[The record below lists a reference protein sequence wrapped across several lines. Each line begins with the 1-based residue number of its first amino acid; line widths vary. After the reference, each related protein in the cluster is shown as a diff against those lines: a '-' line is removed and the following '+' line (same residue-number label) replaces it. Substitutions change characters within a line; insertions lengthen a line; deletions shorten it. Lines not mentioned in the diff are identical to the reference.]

1 MKVYVAR
8 QPIFKKNKKLYGYE
22 LLFRGGMSNVFPDID
37 GDTATSKL
45 LSNSFFNIG
54 IDQLT
59 GGKVAFINFTQ
70 ELLIRKIPMMFP
82 IENMMVEI
90 LEDVS
95 PNKEVVNACLDIS
108 GAGYAIALDDFVFKN
123 ELKPLIKLANIIKI
137 DFILSPIE
145 EIRQLVNMLKG
156 YKIKL
161 LAEKIE
167 TYDEFEKALSM
178 GFTYFQGYFFS
189 KPEILSGKE
198 IAPSKITLLQ
208 IVGEANKKDCS
219 FDKLEKLINR
229 DVSISYKLL
238 RYINSAFFKRACE
251 ISTIKHAI
259 VLLGEKE
266 IKRFISLVTTA
277 ELASDKPDELVRTS
291 IIRARFCELL
301 GINSRN
307 GTDVSEIFLMGL
319 FSLIDAMLD
328 NTMENIM
335 KNLPLSKNIKLAL
348 IEAKGELVDYLRFV
362 SYYETANWDQ
372 CSLIISKIR
381 VDEDKIPE
389 FYQDAVN
396 WADSY
401 IT

>member
-22 LLFRGGMSNVFPDID
+22 LLFRGGMSNAFPDID

-45 LSNSFFNIG
+45 LSNSYFNIG
-54 IDQLT
+54 MDQLT

-70 ELLIRKIPMMFP
+70 DLLVRKIPMMFP
-82 IENMMVEI
+82 IDNMMVEI
-90 LEDVS
+90 LEDVN
-95 PNKEVVNACLDIS
+95 PNKEFVNACLDIFK
-108 GAGYAIALDDFVFKN
+108 AGYAIALDDFVFKE
-123 ELKPLIKLANIIKI
+123 ELKPLIKLAQIIKI
-137 DFILSPIE
+137 DFMLTPIE
-145 EIRQLVNMLKG
+145 EIKQLVNMLKG
-156 YKIKL
+156 SKIKF

-167 TYDEFEKALSM
+167 TYDEFKTALSM

-189 KPEILSGKE
+189 KPEILSGEE
-198 IAPSKITLLQ
+198 ITPSKITLLQ
-208 IVGEANKKDCS
+208 IVGEANKKDCN

-266 IKRFISLVTTA
+266 IKRFISLVATA

-301 GINSRN
+301 GLNSRN
-307 GTDVSEIFLMGL
+307 GADVSELLLMGL

-328 NTMENIM
+328 KTRENIM
-335 KNLPLSKNIKLAL
+335 QNLPLSKNIKQAL
-348 IEAKGELVDYLRFV
+348 IETKGELVDYLKFV
-362 SYYETANWDQ
+362 SYYETANWDP
-372 CSLIISKIR
+372 CGSIISKIR

-401 IT
+401 IN

>member
-37 GDTATSKL
+37 GDMATSKL
-45 LSNSFFNIG
+45 LSNSFLNIG

-59 GGKVAFINFTQ
+59 SGKVAFINFTQ
-70 ELLIRKIPMMFP
+70 ELLIKKIPMMFP
-82 IENMMVEI
+82 VENMMVEI
-90 LEDVS
+90 LEDVN
-95 PNKEVVNACLDIS
+95 PNKEFVSACLDIFR
-108 GAGYAIALDDFVFKN
+108 AGYAIALDDFVFKE
-123 ELKPLIKLANIIKI
+123 ELKPLIKLAKIIKI
-137 DFILSPIE
+137 DFMLSPIE
-145 EIRQLVNMLKG
+145 EIKRLVNMLKG
-156 YKIKL
+156 SKVKL

-167 TYDEFEKALSM
+167 TYDEFENALSM

-189 KPEILSGKE
+189 KPEILSSKE
-198 IAPSKITLLQ
+198 ITPSKITLLQ

-219 FDKLEKLINR
+219 FDKLEKLITR

-307 GTDVSEIFLMGL
+307 GTDISELFLMGL

-335 KNLPLSKNIKLAL
+335 KNLPLSKNIKEAL
-348 IEAKGELVDYLRFV
+348 IEAKGEIVDYLKFV

-372 CSLIISKIR
+372 CSLINSKMR

-401 IT
+401 IN

>member
-1 MKVYVAR
+1 
-8 QPIFKKNKKLYGYE
+8 
-22 LLFRGGMSNVFPDID
+22 MSNAFPDID

-45 LSNSFFNIG
+45 LSNSYFNIG

-70 ELLIRKIPMMFP
+70 DLLVRKIPMMFP

-90 LEDVS
+90 LEDVN
-95 PNKEVVNACLDIS
+95 PNKELVNACLDIFR
-108 GAGYAIALDDFVFKN
+108 AGYAIALDDFVFKDK
-123 ELKPLIKLANIIKI
+123 LKPLIKLAQIIKI
-137 DFILSPIE
+137 DFMLSPIE
-145 EIRQLVNMLKG
+145 EIKRLVNMLKG
-156 YKIKL
+156 SKIKL

-167 TYDEFEKALSM
+167 TYDEFKTALSM

-198 IAPSKITLLQ
+198 ITPSKITLLQ
-208 IVGEANKKDCS
+208 IVGEANKKDCN

-301 GINSRN
+301 GLNSSN
-307 GTDVSEIFLMGL
+307 GTDVSELFLIGL

-335 KNLPLSKNIKLAL
+335 RNLPLTKNIKQAL
-348 IEAKGELVDYLRFV
+348 IETKGELVDYLRFV

-372 CSLIISKIR
+372 CGSIISKIR
-381 VDEDKIPE
+381 VDQDKIPE

-401 IT
+401 IN

>member
-1 MKVYVAR
+1 
-8 QPIFKKNKKLYGYE
+8 
-22 LLFRGGMSNVFPDID
+22 
-37 GDTATSKL
+37 
-45 LSNSFFNIG
+45 
-54 IDQLT
+54 
-59 GGKVAFINFTQ
+59 
-70 ELLIRKIPMMFP
+70 
-82 IENMMVEI
+82 MVEI
-90 LEDVS
+90 LEDVN
-95 PNKEVVNACLDIS
+95 PNKEFVNACLDIFK
-108 GAGYAIALDDFVFKN
+108 AGYAIALDDFVFKE
-123 ELKPLIKLANIIKI
+123 ELKPLIKLAQIIKI
-137 DFILSPIE
+137 DFMLSPIE
-145 EIRQLVNMLKG
+145 EIKQLVNMLKG
-156 YKIKL
+156 SKIKF

-167 TYDEFEKALSM
+167 TYDEFKTALSM

-189 KPEILSGKE
+189 KPEILSGEE
-198 IAPSKITLLQ
+198 ITPSKITLLQ
-208 IVGEANKKDCS
+208 IVGEANKKDCN

-266 IKRFISLVTTA
+266 IKRFISLVATA

-301 GINSRN
+301 GLNSRN
-307 GTDVSEIFLMGL
+307 GADVSELFLMGL

-335 KNLPLSKNIKLAL
+335 QNLPLSKNIKQAL
-348 IEAKGELVDYLRFV
+348 IEAKGELVDYLKFV
-362 SYYETANWDQ
+362 SYYETANWDP
-372 CSLIISKIR
+372 CGSIISKIR

-401 IT
+401 IN

>member
-1 MKVYVAR
+1 
-8 QPIFKKNKKLYGYE
+8 
-22 LLFRGGMSNVFPDID
+22 
-37 GDTATSKL
+37 
-45 LSNSFFNIG
+45 
-54 IDQLT
+54 
-59 GGKVAFINFTQ
+59 
-70 ELLIRKIPMMFP
+70 
-82 IENMMVEI
+82 
-90 LEDVS
+90 
-95 PNKEVVNACLDIS
+95 
-108 GAGYAIALDDFVFKN
+108 
-123 ELKPLIKLANIIKI
+123 
-137 DFILSPIE
+137 
-145 EIRQLVNMLKG
+145 MLKG
-156 YKIKL
+156 SKIKL

-198 IAPSKITLLQ
+198 ITPSKITLLQ

-266 IKRFISLVTTA
+266 IKRFISLVTTGK
-277 ELASDKPDELVRTS
+277 LASDKPDELVRTS

-301 GINSRN
+301 CINSRN

-335 KNLPLSKNIKLAL
+335 KNLPLSKNIKQAL
-348 IEAKGELVDYLRFV
+348 IEGKGEMSDYLRFV

-401 IT
+401 IN

>member
-8 QPIFKKNKKLYGYE
+8 QPVFKKNKKLYGYE
-22 LLFRGGMSNVFPDID
+22 LLFRGGMSNSFPDID

-59 GGKVAFINFTQ
+59 GGKMAFINFTQ
-70 ELLIRKIPMMFP
+70 ELLVRKIPMMFP

-90 LEDVS
+90 LEDVN
-95 PNKEVVNACLDIS
+95 PNKELVNACLDIFR
-108 GAGYAIALDDFVFKN
+108 AGYAIALDDFVFKD
-123 ELKPLIKLANIIKI
+123 ELKPLINLAQIIKI
-137 DFILSPIE
+137 DFMLSPIE
-145 EIRQLVNMLKG
+145 EIKRLVNMLKG
-156 YKIKL
+156 SKIKL

-167 TYDEFEKALSM
+167 TYDEFEMALSM

-189 KPEILSGKE
+189 KPEILSSKE
-198 IAPSKITLLQ
+198 ITPSKITFLQ
-208 IVGEANKKDCS
+208 IVGEANKKDCN

-259 VLLGEKE
+259 VLLGENE

-301 GINSRN
+301 GLNSSN
-307 GTDVSEIFLMGL
+307 GTDVSELFLMGL

-328 NTMENIM
+328 NTMESIM
-335 KNLPLSKNIKLAL
+335 KNLPLSKNIKQAL
-348 IEAKGELVDYLRFV
+348 IEANGGLVDYLKFV
-362 SYYETANWDQ
+362 YYYETANWDQ
-372 CSLIISKIR
+372 CSSIIAKIR

-401 IT
+401 IN

>member
-22 LLFRGGMSNVFPDID
+22 LLFRGGMSNAFPDID

-45 LSNSFFNIG
+45 LSNSYLNIG

-70 ELLIRKIPMMFP
+70 DLLVKKIPMMFP

-90 LEDVS
+90 LEDVN
-95 PNKEVVNACLDIS
+95 PNKKFVNACLDIFR
-108 GAGYAIALDDFVFKN
+108 AGYAIALDDFVFKE
-123 ELKPLIKLANIIKI
+123 ELKPLIKLAKIIKI
-137 DFILSPIE
+137 DFMLSPIE
-145 EIRQLVNMLKG
+145 EIKRLVNMLKG
-156 YKIKL
+156 SKVKL

-167 TYDEFEKALSM
+167 TYDEFKMALSM

-189 KPEILSGKE
+189 KPEILSSKE
-198 IAPSKITLLQ
+198 ITPSKITLLQ
-208 IVGEANKKDCS
+208 IVGEANKKDCN

-238 RYINSAFFKRACE
+238 RYINSTFFKRACE

-307 GTDVSEIFLMGL
+307 GTDISELFLMGL

-335 KNLPLSKNIKLAL
+335 KSLPLSKNIKQAL
-348 IEAKGELVDYLRFV
+348 IEAKGELVDYLKFV

-372 CSLIISKIR
+372 CSLINSKIR
-381 VDEDKIPE
+381 VDEDKISE

-401 IT
+401 IN

>member
-59 GGKVAFINFTQ
+59 GGKIAFINFTQ
-70 ELLIRKIPMMFP
+70 DLLIRKIPMMFP

-95 PNKEVVNACLDIS
+95 PNKEVVSACLDIFK
-108 GAGYAIALDDFVFKN
+108 AGYAIALDDFVFK
-123 ELKPLIKLANIIKI
+123 EERRPLMKLAQIIKI
-137 DFILSPIE
+137 DFMHSPIE
-145 EIRQLVNMLKG
+145 EIRQMVEMLKG
-156 YKIKL
+156 SKIKL

-178 GFTYFQGYFFS
+178 GFIYFQGYFFS

-198 IAPSKITLLQ
+198 ITPSKITLLQ
-208 IVGEANKKDCS
+208 IIGEANKKECS

-251 ISTIKHAI
+251 ISNIKHAI
-259 VLLGEKE
+259 VLLGETE
-266 IKRFISLVTTA
+266 IKRFISLVSTA

-301 GINSRN
+301 GMNSRN
-307 GTDVSEIFLMGL
+307 EIDVSELFLMGL

-335 KNLPLSKNIKLAL
+335 KNLPLSKNIKQAL
-348 IEAKGELVDYLRFV
+348 IESTGELVDYLRFV
-362 SYYETANWDQ
+362 SFYETANWDQ
-372 CSLIISKIR
+372 CALINSKIC
-381 VDEDKIPE
+381 VEVDKIPE

>member
-8 QPIFKKNKKLYGYE
+8 QPVFKKNKKLYGYE
-22 LLFRGGMSNVFPDID
+22 LLFRGGMSNAFPDID

-59 GGKVAFINFTQ
+59 GGKMAFINFTQ
-70 ELLIRKIPMMFP
+70 ELLVRKIPMMFP

-90 LEDVS
+90 LEDVN
-95 PNKEVVNACLDIS
+95 PNKELVNACLDIFR
-108 GAGYAIALDDFVFKN
+108 AGYAIALDDFVFKD
-123 ELKPLIKLANIIKI
+123 ELKPLIKLAQIIKI
-137 DFILSPIE
+137 DFMLSPIE
-145 EIRQLVNMLKG
+145 EIKRLVNMLKG
-156 YKIKL
+156 SKIKL

-167 TYDEFEKALSM
+167 TYDEFEMALSM

-189 KPEILSGKE
+189 KPEILSSKE
-198 IAPSKITLLQ
+198 IIPSKITLLQ
-208 IVGEANKKDCS
+208 IVGEANKKDCN

-259 VLLGEKE
+259 VLLGEDE

-301 GINSRN
+301 GLNSSN
-307 GTDVSEIFLMGL
+307 GTDVSELFLMGL

-328 NTMENIM
+328 NTMESIM
-335 KNLPLSKNIKLAL
+335 KNLPLSKNIKQAL
-348 IEAKGELVDYLRFV
+348 IEANGGLVDYLKFV

-372 CSLIISKIR
+372 CSSIIAKIR

-401 IT
+401 IN